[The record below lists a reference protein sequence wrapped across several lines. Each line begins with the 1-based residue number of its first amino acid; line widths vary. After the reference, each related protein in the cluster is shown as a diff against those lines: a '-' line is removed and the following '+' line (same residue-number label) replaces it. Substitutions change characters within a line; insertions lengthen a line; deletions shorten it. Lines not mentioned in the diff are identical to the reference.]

1 MALPNGSNATLP
13 VVNTLVTGKEYLE
26 VQDPSPAMSKLSVSS
41 QAIHADDYLNSGQ
54 DVAPPIHVSTTYRY
68 SSNPDKLLPWD
79 EYDVGVLPL
88 WGIPKLTTGQA

>member
-1 MALPNGSNATLP
+1 MALPSGSNATLP
-13 VVNTLVTGKEYLE
+13 VVNTLVTGTEYLE
-26 VQDPSPAMSKLSVSS
+26 DQDPSPAISKLSVSS

-79 EYDVGVLPL
+79 EYDVGVLPFC
-88 WGIPKLTTGQA
+88 GIPKLTTGPA

>member
-1 MALPNGSNATLP
+1 MALLNGSNATLP
-13 VVNTLVTGKEYLE
+13 VVNTLVTGTEYLE

-88 WGIPKLTTGQA
+88 CGIPKLTTGQA